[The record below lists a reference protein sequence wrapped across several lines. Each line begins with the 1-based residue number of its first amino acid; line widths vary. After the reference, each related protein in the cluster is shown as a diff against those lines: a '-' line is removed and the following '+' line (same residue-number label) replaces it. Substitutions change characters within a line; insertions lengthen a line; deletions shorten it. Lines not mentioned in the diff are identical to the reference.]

1 MFSNHACSR
10 SGKHSKG
17 DHNRKPHQR
26 RGGRRYQAN
35 PKYRTVYPADWPA
48 MDLLLDEM
56 EEMRAA
62 LDRDGWVVFKER
74 LEQLQITEHGN

>member
-1 MFSNHACSR
+1 
-10 SGKHSKG
+10 
-17 DHNRKPHQR
+17 
-26 RGGRRYQAN
+26 
-35 PKYRTVYPADWPA
+35 